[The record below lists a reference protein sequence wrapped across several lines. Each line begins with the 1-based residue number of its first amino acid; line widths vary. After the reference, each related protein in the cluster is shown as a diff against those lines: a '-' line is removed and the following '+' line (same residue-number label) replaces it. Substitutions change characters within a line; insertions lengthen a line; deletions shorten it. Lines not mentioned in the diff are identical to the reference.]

1 MHHLKTYAKVHHRLN
16 RIHRTIQSHYH
27 LTLLQRSFTSLS
39 SYKPLNQRSQALTQ
53 LVRTYLVKRLT
64 RKYFDRLCTYH
75 RYRHEKLTQMRI
87 VFRRHM
93 TRIIFKFFE
102 QMRHMVGKSH
112 AKKFI
117 V

>member
-1 MHHLKTYAKVHHRLN
+1 M
-16 RIHRTIQSHYH
+16 
-27 LTLLQRSFTSLS
+27 
-39 SYKPLNQRSQALTQ
+39 ALTQ
-53 LVRTYLVKRLT
+53 LVHTYLVKRLS

-102 QMRHMVGKSH
+102 QMRYMVEKSH
-112 AKKFI
+112 AKRFI
-117 V
+117 VRPMVERRELVVKARCLRAVYTYAYKRQKER

>member
-1 MHHLKTYAKVHHRLN
+1 MHHLKSYSKTHKRLHKIHH
-16 RIHRTIQSHYH
+16 TIQTHYH
-27 LTLLQRSFTSLS
+27 FNLLQHSFTSLAS
-39 SYKPLNQRSQALTQ
+39 LKPLNQRDHALTN
-53 LVRTYLVKRLT
+53 LVRTYLVKRLS

-75 RYRHEKLTQMRI
+75 RYRQEKLTQMRI

-102 QMRHMVGKSH
+102 QLRYMVEKSH
-112 AKKFI
+112 AKRYI